1 MPHTNRSL
9 RRCRVQWFPLV
20 AGAWQSRTTHVNET
34 ECCTPSA
41 SRVND
46 HGLNIVAGLAG
57 RFNDQAWGQF
67 ELAGTPTKLAEF
79 KNFLEKEKTLTAE
92 GWKPDPAVVRDLF
105 FRIPDRV
112 GLLNDITAACAEA
125 GFGIGHL
132 YCTLEVEVPSGKE
145 WARMYV
151 QLEVPSDRRHLL
163 PNRQSQAQG
172 TGQGRRGRPVQ
183 PEPEGACRERRL
195 AVPSLASGPVR
206 PVVPP
211 QTGTFVPQP
220 QSPYT
225 ERTIMFCSEFFVGD
239 ARQLLT
245 HP

>member
-1 MPHTNRSL
+1 MTDSL
-9 RRCRVQWFPLV
+9 PP
-20 AGAWQSRTTHVNET
+20 ET
-34 ECCTPSA
+34 EWATDSHAPRQPVTSPVPCSVVSAGRRRMAVAYHARERNGMLHAFA

-46 HGLNIVAGLAG
+46 HGLNIVAGCAG

-163 PNRQSQAQG
+163 PTVQVKLRELAKEDEG
-172 TGQGRRGRPVQ
+172 GQFS
-183 PEPEGACRERRL
+183 
-195 AVPSLASGPVR
+195 PSLKEHV
-206 PVVPP
+206 
-211 QTGTFVPQP
+211 
-220 QSPYT
+220 
-225 ERTIMFCSEFFVGD
+225 EKD
-239 ARQLLT
+239 AWRFPHWPLDL
-245 HP
+245 

>member
-1 MPHTNRSL
+1 MPQNSRSL

-46 HGLNIVAGLAG
+46 HGLNIVAGLRRQIQRPG
-57 RFNDQAWGQF
+57 LVQF

-132 YCTLEVEVPSGKE
+132 HRTLEVEVPSGKE

-151 QLEVPSDRRHLL
+151 QLEVPSDRRH
-163 PNRQSQAQG
+163 PPPAAAKSSSGNWPRK
-172 TGQGRRGRPVQ
+172 TRV
-183 PEPEGACRERRL
+183 
-195 AVPSLASGPVR
+195 AS
-206 PVVPP
+206 
-211 QTGTFVPQP
+211 
-220 QSPYT
+220 S
-225 ERTIMFCSEFFVGD
+225 
-239 ARQLLT
+239 ARA
-245 HP
+245 